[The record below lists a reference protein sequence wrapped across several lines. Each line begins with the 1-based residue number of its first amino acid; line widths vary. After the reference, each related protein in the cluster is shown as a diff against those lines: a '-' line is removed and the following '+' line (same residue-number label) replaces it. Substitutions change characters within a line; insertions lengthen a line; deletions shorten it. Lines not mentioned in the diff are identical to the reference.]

1 MAFRAP
7 PVAPRT
13 AAMHSAL
20 GTVSQ
25 AYSTE
30 GTKRNTPSSK
40 DRKRAGRRATQCEY
54 GRGVQRS
61 AVRSIAARALL
72 LTFGR
77 QET

>member
-13 AAMHSAL
+13 AAMHWAL
-20 GTVSQ
+20 CHRHTRLKEQKGTHPAQ
-25 AYSTE
+25 
-30 GTKRNTPSSK
+30 RI
-40 DRKRAGRRATQCEY
+40 
-54 GRGVQRS
+54 GRGRVGEQLNVSMEEEFRRS